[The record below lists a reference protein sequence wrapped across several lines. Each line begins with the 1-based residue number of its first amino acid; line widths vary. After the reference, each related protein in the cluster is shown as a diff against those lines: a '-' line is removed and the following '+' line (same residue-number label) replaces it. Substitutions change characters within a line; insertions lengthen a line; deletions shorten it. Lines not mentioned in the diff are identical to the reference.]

1 MRLNIN
7 NFKKWLNVYVNNVYL
22 CMEVLKIDRTKL
34 YTQSE
39 YAKKIG
45 VSRARVN
52 HMIRDNLLNVVEIK
66 GAKLVYID

>member
-1 MRLNIN
+1 
-7 NFKKWLNVYVNNVYL
+7 
-22 CMEVLKIDRTKL
+22 MEVLKIDRTKL

-52 HMIRDNLLNVVEIK
+52 HMIRDNKLKVVEIK
-66 GAKLVYID
+66 GAKLVYSE